1 MTELNFQGSNINFVK
16 LHNLRVIL
24 LSLLN
29 EPSLSRV
36 QLARKTNLSNTTI
49 TNLISELIK
58 QGIVVEGEDSVLEQS
73 ELRPVGRPR
82 TSIRL
87 QPDARFVVGI
97 HIGVGIVRAAVAN
110 LRDGL
115 LYNQQQ
121 VFDIETPSDQVLEQ
135 IASLADSVIS
145 GSGVDRG
152 QILGVGIGA
161 SGLVDYSTGINLIA
175 PNLNWR
181 DVPLREYFQNAL
193 HLPVFVDNNVR
204 AMAIAETYFGAGRG
218 VDSLAFVYGRI
229 GVGAGLISRGQVF
242 RGSISGAGEIGHT
255 PMLLHGGE
263 PCRCGNSGCLE
274 TLVSEPAILRS
285 AESIARDNPKGVLA
299 QTMRQ
304 RLDLT
309 PIERVFTAAR
319 QGDGEVRA
327 MLEERAYYLGVAM
340 AGLVNLFNPE
350 LILFGGIF
358 AQGQDIFLEPTI
370 RTVQQMAFGGLGKRV
385 SMQATSFGWRAGV
398 VGAAA
403 LALMVF
409 FYGQEQPKMLEQV

>member
-1 MTELNFQGSNINFVK
+1 MTELNFQGSNINYVK

-29 EPSLSRV
+29 EQSLSRV
-36 QLARKTNLSNTTI
+36 QLAKKTNLSNTTI
-49 TNLISELIK
+49 TNLISELIE
-58 QGIVVEGEDSVLEQS
+58 QGIVVQGEDSGLEQG
-73 ELRPVGRPR
+73 EMRPVGRPR
-82 TSIRL
+82 TGIRL
-87 QPDARFVVGI
+87 QPNARYVIGI
-97 HIGVGIVRAAVAN
+97 HIGVGIFRVAVAN
-110 LRDGL
+110 LHAEL

-121 VFDIETPSDQVLEQ
+121 QFDIEAPAELVLKKIVAQVKG
-135 IASLADSVIS
+135 VIK
-145 GSGVDRG
+145 GSQVDINK
-152 QILGVGIGA
+152 ILGVGIGA

-175 PNLNWR
+175 PNLNWH
-181 DVPLREYFQNAL
+181 DVPLRQYFQNTL

-204 AMAIAETYFGAGRG
+204 AMAIGETYFGEGRG

-274 TLVSEPAILRS
+274 TLVSAPAILRWVENIIRVKPTS
-285 AESIARDNPKGVLA
+285 LLS

-304 RLDLT
+304 RQDLM
-309 PIERVFTAAR
+309 PIERVFAAAR
-319 QGDGEVRA
+319 AGDSEVRS

-340 AGLVNLFNPE
+340 AGLVNLFNPQ

-385 SMQATSFGWRAGV
+385 NMQATRFGWKAGV

-409 FYGQEQPKMLEQV
+409 FYGQEQPRMLEQI